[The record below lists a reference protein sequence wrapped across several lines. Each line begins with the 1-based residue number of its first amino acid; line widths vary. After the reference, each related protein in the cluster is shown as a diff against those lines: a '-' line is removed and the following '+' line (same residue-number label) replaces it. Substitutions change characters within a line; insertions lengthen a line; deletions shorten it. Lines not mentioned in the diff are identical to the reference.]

1 MTTDILSRM
10 MDDVSR
16 RFETHEQKIRRRT
29 ARAYEDPQAT
39 ETESDNER
47 SGDGETEQCDNE
59 RSGEDVDMKST
70 ELRVP
75 IRLDFAELKRYK
87 TSYDS
92 SKIYDINQ
100 DGTIK
105 KQPVLAGWIRIQE
118 NKGLKGLEEIP
129 TDFMIQWQYLPLAD
143 EIKTW
148 MDHKYTV
155 RAYSKKKSLV
165 IAFGPLEQDDIE
177 SIYLLSKAAKQASE
191 EHMAAKKRKREF
203 EVQEHVKRQL
213 IF

>member
-1 MTTDILSRM
+1 MAEETDILSRM

-16 RFETHEQKIRRRT
+16 RFETREQKIRRRT

-47 SGDGETEQCDNE
+47 SG
-59 RSGEDVDMKST
+59 DVDMKST

-92 SKIYDINQ
+92 SKIYDIKQ
-100 DGTIK
+100 DGTIEK
-105 KQPVLAGWIRIQE
+105 RPVLAGWIRIQE

-155 RAYSKKKSLV
+155 RAYSKKTSLV
-165 IAFGPLEQDDIE
+165 IAFGPLESEDVE
-177 SIYLLSKAAKQASE
+177 SMHLLSKAAKQASQAVKKASE
-191 EHMAAKKRKREF
+191 EHMAAKKRKRDI